1 VLTPSLLAELQ
12 TAAGER
18 ALTAAA
24 EVLGTEPDF
33 LRAAQQV
40 ARMVP
45 ERLARA
51 AVEQVLLRRRA
62 QVKFDGAADLFFT
75 REGLEQATA
84 TAVARHRAERFAGF
98 PQAFDLGCGI
108 GGDTLELA
116 RVTDVVGV
124 DLDRLRLNVL
134 VANAERTGAAS
145 RIRPVL
151 ADLERLPLRFPRD
164 AAAFVDPG
172 RRAGGRRLR
181 GVDTYH
187 PPLRLVLSWRSS
199 VAGLAIKVSPAVRLE
214 EVRDLGCEIEFVS
227 LGGELKEA
235 VLWFGAL
242 RRGRRRATVLPAGV
256 SMEGEAEPA
265 AQLGPL
271 ASFLIEPDPAVM
283 RAGLV
288 QQLGAE
294 FGAYPIARD
303 IAFLTKD
310 EPLFSPFARTY
321 RVVQAAPF
329 RLKSLQRMLAE
340 RGVGRLTVKRRGS
353 AVEPDDISRRL
364 HLTGDREALVVLTR
378 IAERQTMILAEP
390 VYSAKGADE
399 QNKSTALP

>member
-1 VLTPSLLAELQ
+1 MLTPSLLAELQ

-40 ARMVP
+40 ARRVP

-51 AVEQVLLRRRA
+51 AVEQQLLRRRA
-62 QVKFDGAADLFFT
+62 EVKFDGAAELFFT

-84 TAVARHRAERFAGF
+84 AAVARHRAERFAGF
-98 PQAFDLGCGI
+98 PRAFDLGCGI
-108 GGDTLELA
+108 GGDSLELA
-116 RVTDVVGV
+116 KVTDVVGL
-124 DLDRLRLNVL
+124 DLDRLRLRIL
-134 VANAERTGAAS
+134 RANAERTGVAS
-145 RIRPVL
+145 RIRLVR
-151 ADLERLPLRFPRD
+151 ADLERLPLRFPRE
-164 AAAFVDPG
+164 AAAFADPG

-181 GVDTYH
+181 RVNSYH
-187 PPLRLVLSWRSS
+187 PPLSLVLSWRSF

-227 LGGELKEA
+227 LSGELKEA

-242 RRGRRRATVLPAGV
+242 RRGRRRATVLPSGV
-256 SMEGEAEPA
+256 TMEGEAEPA
-265 AQLGPL
+265 SEIGPL

-288 QQLGAE
+288 GQLGAE
-294 FGAYPIARD
+294 FGAHPIARD
-303 IAFLTKD
+303 IAFLTTD
-310 EPLFSPFARTY
+310 EPPHSPFARTY

-329 RLKSLQRMLAE
+329 RLKSLQMMLAE

-353 AVEPDDISRRL
+353 AVEPDDIARRL
-364 HLTGDREALVVLTR
+364 HLSGDREALGVLTR
-378 IAERQTMILAEP
+378 IADRQTMILAEP
-390 VYSAKGADE
+390 VGRSGDASSE
-399 QNKSTALP
+399 T